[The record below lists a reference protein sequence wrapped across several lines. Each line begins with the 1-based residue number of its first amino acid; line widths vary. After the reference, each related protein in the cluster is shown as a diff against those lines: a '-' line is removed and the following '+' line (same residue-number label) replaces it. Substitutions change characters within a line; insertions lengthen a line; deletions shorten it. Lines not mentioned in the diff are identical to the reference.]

1 MNKLI
6 LLILL
11 SIFSPFL
18 QAQTSLIN
26 NLKKHI
32 NYLADD
38 KLEGRQTG
46 SKGER
51 MAYEYIIE
59 QYNKMGLQP
68 MGDPGSFLQTFP
80 FSVKANPHDTL
91 QPVAT
96 ESGKKAHNV
105 VAYLNMGAATTVVI
119 GAHFDHLGYAEY
131 GNSLYP
137 GKEVQIHNGADDN
150 ASGTAAVIE
159 LANLLKNSKSINN
172 NYLFVNFSGEE
183 LGLFGSK
190 YFVEHL
196 PAPITPINYMINLDM
211 VGRLRPEGLAVSG
224 IGTSPTISAL
234 FNHLQADSFLLKK
247 TESGIGPSDH
257 TSFYLKNYPV
267 LFFFTGAHSDYHK
280 PSDDADKIN
289 YLGEANVIQF
299 IQTIIDSLDNKG
311 KLVFTKTKND
321 DNKDTPKFKVTL
333 GIMPDYVYDGIGVK
347 VDGVSDGK
355 PAAKAGI
362 LAGDIILKIGTAP
375 TGDMQQYMVALTKHK
390 KGDQVKV
397 KIKRNNKTQKVKLTF

>member
-59 QYNKMGLQP
+59 QYNKIGLQP
-68 MGDPGSFLQTFP
+68 MGDLGSFLQTFP

-105 VAYLNMGAATTVVI
+105 VAYLNRGAATTVVI

-150 ASGTAAVIE
+150 ASGTAAVLE
-159 LANLLKNSKSINN
+159 LADLLKNSNSKNN

-196 PAPITPINYMINLDM
+196 PDIQLKYYDVANNNIHEIRNTKLEDEDIQNIIPAFENKLYYKLENITQDIFRDLQSGAINQDQIL
-211 VGRLRPEGLAVSG
+211 S
-224 IGTSPTISAL
+224 
-234 FNHLQADSFLLKK
+234 KK
-247 TESGIGPSDH
+247 IE
-257 TSFYLKNYPV
+257 
-267 LFFFTGAHSDYHK
+267 
-280 PSDDADKIN
+280 
-289 YLGEANVIQF
+289 
-299 IQTIIDSLDNKG
+299 
-311 KLVFTKTKND
+311 
-321 DNKDTPKFKVTL
+321 
-333 GIMPDYVYDGIGVK
+333 
-347 VDGVSDGK
+347 
-355 PAAKAGI
+355 
-362 LAGDIILKIGTAP
+362 
-375 TGDMQQYMVALTKHK
+375 LTKIIQGELK
-390 KGDQVKV
+390 TILDVNAL
-397 KIKRNNKTQKVKLTF
+397 RNIPNLKTDFRN